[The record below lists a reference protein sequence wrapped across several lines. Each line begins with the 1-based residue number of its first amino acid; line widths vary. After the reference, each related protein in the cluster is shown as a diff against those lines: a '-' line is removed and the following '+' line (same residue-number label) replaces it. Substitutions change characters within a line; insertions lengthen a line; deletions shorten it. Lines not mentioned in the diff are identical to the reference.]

1 LVRRVILP
9 AIILLF
15 IFATGLRAE
24 ELSEP
29 IVEIKDGSIYVSSSL
44 GLSEQGL
51 EDLKNGISKEITFYI
66 DLFRVWPNWPDEF
79 IFGKVITRTLR
90 CDSVKGEFRA
100 TSLEGDTLIEKRFK
114 SCDSLRRW
122 ALSIPSFKLSSTTE
136 LEPNERYFVRVT
148 AESRL
153 RRLPPVIGYMLFFIR
168 EREFNISRDSVKF
181 SPGGQR

>member
-1 LVRRVILP
+1 LIRRVVFP

-15 IFATGLRAE
+15 IAVPGIWAE

-29 IVEIKDGSIYVSSSL
+29 IVEIKDGSIYVSTTL
-44 GLSEQGL
+44 GLSRQGL
-51 EDLKNGISKEITFYI
+51 DDLKNGIQKEITFYI
-66 DLFRVWPNWPDEF
+66 DLFRVWTNWPDEF

-90 CDSVKGEFRA
+90 CDSIKGEFIA

-122 ALSIPSFKLSSTTE
+122 ALGIMSLKLSSTAE
-136 LEPNERYFVRVT
+136 LEPNEKYFVRVT
-148 AESRL
+148 SESRL

-168 EREFNISRDSVKF
+168 EREFTISRDSVKF
-181 SPGGQR
+181 SPGGHR